1 VFSGD
6 ITLTTVGDGM
16 IGDVLTSW
24 KLWLAVRRARR
35 EIERIARHHCPTAKA
50 FSRQGATPRHLS
62 FRIVTTTDKERDR
75 MRAEPNLHQQFCN
88 ALVHAGYPSDAVPS
102 VHFRIESQETVD
114 RDYGGS
120 WQEEGEMP

>member
-1 VFSGD
+1 
-6 ITLTTVGDGM
+6 M

-24 KLWLAVRRARR
+24 KLWLAVRQARR
-35 EIERIARHHCPTAKA
+35 EVERIARHHCADAKA
-50 FSRQGATPRHLS
+50 FRRQGATPRHLS
-62 FRIVTTTDKERDR
+62 FRIATTTDKERDR

-88 ALVHAGYPSDAVPS
+88 ALVRAGYPSDAVPN
-102 VHFRIESQETVD
+102 VKFRIESQETVG